1 MSQQT
6 ADNIIKIR
14 SALPDSVKLVAV
26 SKFHPAEVIKEAYG
40 AGQKIFGESRVQELL
55 AKKESLPSDIEW
67 HFIGHLQTNKVKNI
81 VPFITLIHSGD
92 SERVLAEINRCA
104 EKAGRKVNVLLQLH
118 VAQEETKTG
127 FTPDELALYMERGD
141 WRAFTSIAISG
152 VMGMASF
159 VEDELQIRREFTAI
173 RNVFD
178 ELRRRYFQDDGNF
191 SVCSMGMSHDYRIAV
206 ECGSTMVRIGTT
218 IFGEREY

>member
-6 ADNIIKIR
+6 ADNIKKIKDT
-14 SALPDSVKLVAV
+14 LPDGVKLVAV
-26 SKFHPAEVIKEAYG
+26 SKFHPAEVIKEAYE

-55 AKKESLPSDIEW
+55 AKKGELPPDIEW

-92 SERVLAEINRCA
+92 SEHLLEEINRCA
-104 EKAGRKVNVLLQLH
+104 EKTGRKVNVLLQLH
-118 VAQEETKTG
+118 VAMEETKSG
-127 FTPDELALYMERGD
+127 FTPDELTEYMAQGK
-141 WRAFTSIAISG
+141 WKTLTSLTISG

-159 VEDELQIRREFTAI
+159 VEDESRIRKEFTTI
-173 RNVFD
+173 RAVFD
-178 ELRRRYFQDDGNF
+178 NLKQQYFRNDDKF
-191 SVCSMGMSHDYRIAV
+191 AICSMGMSHDYPIAV

-218 IFGEREY
+218 IFGAREY

>member
-6 ADNIIKIR
+6 ADNIKNVKA
-14 SALPDSVKLVAV
+14 ALPSGVELVAV
-26 SKFHPAEVIKEAYG
+26 SKFHPAEVIKEAYD

-55 AKKESLPSDIEW
+55 AKKDGLPGDIEW

-92 SERVLAEINRCA
+92 SERVLDEINRCA
-104 EKAGRKVNVLLQLH
+104 AKIGRKVNVLLQLH
-118 VAQEETKTG
+118 VAREETKSG
-127 FTPDELALYMERGD
+127 FTPEELYQYMEQGK
-141 WRAFTSIAISG
+141 WRTLTSVTIKG

-159 VEDELQIRREFTAI
+159 VEDETLIRKEFSEI
-173 RNVFD
+173 RTIYDN
-178 ELRRRYFQDDGNF
+178 LKRRYFPDDEKF
-191 SVCSMGMSHDYRIAV
+191 SICSMGMTHDYQTAV
-206 ECGSTMVRIGTT
+206 ECGSNMVRIGTA